1 MSQELLW
8 PSMAAI
14 PRHNRCRLY
23 MSTCWTRSSQV
34 GGAVKLL
41 SALLAL
47 AGFRFLEV
55 GFEAIIQNVSS
66 WRRASRELIA
76 IVI

>member
-1 MSQELLW
+1 LVLV
-8 PSMAAI
+8 AA
-14 PRHNRCRLY
+14 PDHE
-23 MSTCWTRSSQV
+23 RSSQV

-41 SALLAL
+41 SVLLAL
-47 AGFRFLEV
+47 AEFRFLEV
-55 GFEAIIQNVSS
+55 GFEAIIQKVNS